1 MKSFQES
8 AQRGA
13 SQRGVAKV
21 NVVWLISLV
30 VLLIFAL
37 VFFFSANAEKG
48 DFKARYEAAE
58 AARVAAK
65 AAEEETSRQISELS
79 RLVGYYD
86 PAAPIPVS
94 NMETLKAGLE
104 AAKQV
109 FPDAGASVVDFEK
122 LLPVMQQN
130 YQARTREVQ
139 QLKETA
145 ATLTSEK
152 TNIDKALREASAA
165 KDTELA
171 NLRKQ
176 LDDAQQTASL
186 TIAGL
191 EAQITASRGQIGT
204 LETTLRDARTATE
217 EEKRARSNQAIEF
230 SSRVNAMAESL
241 AFLKEPEAA
250 DGSLLAIS
258 KGAQIGWIDIGA
270 NQRVAAGMR
279 FRVVSGKLG
288 STAVK
293 CTAEVVRTEP
303 SRSEVLFTAIA
314 DQFDPP
320 VVGDLIYN
328 PLLDPKGLRNAVM
341 VGRFSVPSENEVRGL
356 LANMGITL
364 QTNIDN
370 TTDYLIVGGEMYVD
384 AEGNALE
391 EPMQPSE
398 TAVYKDAEAKG
409 VAITPLKDLRAYFKF

>member
-1 MKSFQES
+1 MKSFQQS

-13 SQRGVAKV
+13 SERGVAKV

-37 VFFFSANAEKG
+37 VFFFSVNGEKG
-48 DFKARYEAAE
+48 ELQTRLEAAQ
-58 AARVAAK
+58 AAAAQAK
-65 AAEEETSRQISELS
+65 ATEDATSRQISEIS
-79 RLVGYYD
+79 RAVGFYD
-86 PAAPIPVS
+86 PNAPIPVT
-94 NMETLKAGLE
+94 NLETLKATFE
-104 AAKQV
+104 TTKQA
-109 FPDAGASVVDFEK
+109 FPDAGASVVDIQS
-122 LLPVMQQN
+122 LLPVLTQN
-130 YQARTREVQ
+130 YAARTLEVQ
-139 QLKETA
+139 QLKDQA
-145 ATLTSEK
+145 ATLLSEK
-152 TNIDKALREASAA
+152 STIEKALREASQA

-176 LDDAQQTASL
+176 LDDAQQTASR

-191 EAQITASRGQIGT
+191 ESQITAGRGQIST
-204 LETTLRDARTATE
+204 LETSLRESRTATE
-217 EEKRARSNQAIEF
+217 EEKRARTNQAIEF
-230 SSRVNAMAESL
+230 TSRVNAMSESL

-279 FRVVSGKLG
+279 FRVVSAKLG
-288 STAVK
+288 SGAVK
-293 CTAEVVRTEP
+293 CTAEVVRTEAT
-303 SRSEVLFTAIA
+303 RSEVLFTEIT

-328 PLLDPKGLRNAVM
+328 PLLDPKGLRNAVL

-364 QTNIDN
+364 QTKIDN

-384 AEGNALE
+384 ADGNALE
-391 EPMQPSE
+391 EPIQPSD